1 MNYKEKLNTIKNFVF
16 DIDGVFTNGLITVD
30 SLGNESRSFST
41 KDGIAVKYAIE
52 IGYNIAIISGAKN
65 EGIRLRLNR
74 LGVKDVFLGSNNKVK
89 DLENYLKNNNLSK
102 DDTVYMGDDIPDI
115 SPMLVAGLSTCPFD
129 AVPQVRDVSDYIS
142 PIKGGHGCVR
152 DIIEQTLKVQ
162 NNWKLKNSNQ
172 NI

>member
-30 SLGNESRSFST
+30 SVGNESRSFST

-74 LGVKDVFLGSNNKVK
+74 LGVKDIFLGSNNKVK
-89 DLENYLKNNNLSK
+89 DLENYLKSNNLSK

-115 SPMLVAGLSTCPFD
+115 SPMLVVGLSTCPFD

-162 NNWKLKNSNQ
+162 ENWKLKNSNQ

>member
-30 SLGNESRSFST
+30 SKGNESRNFST
-41 KDGIAVKYAIE
+41 RDGIAVKYAIE
-52 IGYNIAIISGAKN
+52 SGYNITIISGAKN

-74 LGVKDVFLGSNNKVK
+74 LGVENIFLGSNNKLK
-89 DLENYLKNNNLSK
+89 DLEKYLKKNKLSK
-102 DDTVYMGDDIPDI
+102 HDTVYMGDDIPDI
-115 SPMLVAGLSTCPFD
+115 SPMLIVGLSACPFD
-129 AVPQVRDVSDYIS
+129 AAPQVRDIADYIS

-162 NNWKLKNSNQ
+162 KNWKLKNSNQ